1 MALKTAGTGQPV
13 PAVYV
18 ITKWRKIGK
27 VRADDRFILLWYTD
41 LNKKYENELKMKI
54 PDRNRNLLSANIVVK
69 QRNTLEVGSNSP
81 TSF

>member
-54 PDRNRNLLSANIVVK
+54 PVK
-69 QRNTLEVGSNSP
+69 NDARAAAARRFSRTLPE
-81 TSF
+81 